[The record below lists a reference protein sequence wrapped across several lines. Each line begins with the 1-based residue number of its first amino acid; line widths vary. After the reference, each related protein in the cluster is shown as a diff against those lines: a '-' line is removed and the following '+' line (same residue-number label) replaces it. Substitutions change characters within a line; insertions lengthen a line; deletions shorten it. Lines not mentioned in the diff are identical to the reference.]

1 MLSEQNKVILIKVS
15 ILAGAFIV
23 TCAIL
28 ITMIFLA
35 KGFWK
40 NGLRVS
46 VGQTLERY
54 SENTYKTGDFVELKS
69 QFSPGAAVFN
79 CKKNNDSNRYYA
91 VIMRISTISGPAPA
105 VFLCSEYDAEF
116 AGFAVEN
123 GNLKQTMNPDFQE
136 IHIRYW
142 KSLLPKILQK
152 AGLFDD

>member
-1 MLSEQNKVILIKVS
+1 MLSEKNKVILIKVS

-46 VGQTLERY
+46 VGQTLEKY

-105 VFLCSEYDAEF
+105 VFLCSE
-116 AGFAVEN
+116 
-123 GNLKQTMNPDFQE
+123 
-136 IHIRYW
+136 
-142 KSLLPKILQK
+142 
-152 AGLFDD
+152 

>member
-1 MLSEQNKVILIKVS
+1 MLSEKNKVILIKVS

-54 SENTYKTGDFVELKS
+54 SENTYQTGDFI
-69 QFSPGAAVFN
+69 A
-79 CKKNNDSNRYYA
+79 
-91 VIMRISTISGPAPA
+91 
-105 VFLCSEYDAEF
+105 
-116 AGFAVEN
+116 
-123 GNLKQTMNPDFQE
+123 
-136 IHIRYW
+136 
-142 KSLLPKILQK
+142 
-152 AGLFDD
+152 